1 MRVTIVGAGIMGL
14 STAWA
19 LARDGHAVTVLD
31 QAPVPNPLGTSVDQH
46 RLIRSAY
53 GAARGYTL
61 MVDDAFAAWDRMWA
75 DLGRRHYDETGVLA
89 ITSEGQDDWVRQS
102 ADTLE
107 ALGRPV
113 TWLDREAFARRF
125 PLLTTER
132 MVRAFH
138 MPTGGALHAGAI
150 VADLARHLPGRG
162 VAIRAGTPVVDVEPD
177 RARVRLADGTVE
189 DADALVV
196 AAGAW
201 IGRLVP
207 SLAGRVVPSRQIV
220 VYMTPPPGTEAAW
233 AAMPMILEIDPREG
247 FYLVPPV
254 PGTGLKIGDHR
265 FSLQGDPDR
274 DREATAADLDAI
286 VRLGGTRIRDWG
298 RYRAAAAKTC
308 FYTVE
313 RKEAFVVERLA
324 PRAWALSP
332 CSGHGFKF
340 GAVLGEATARAL
352 TDETWATAFPDWAA
366 GRA

>member
-19 LARDGHAVTVLD
+19 LARGGHSVTVLD
-31 QAPVPNPLGTSVDQH
+31 QGPVPNPVGTSVDEH

-53 GAARGYTL
+53 GASRGYTL
-61 MVDDAFAAWDRMWA
+61 MVDAAFAAWERMWA
-75 DLGRRHYDETGVLA
+75 DLGRRLYHETGVLA

-102 ADTLE
+102 ADTLA

-113 TWLDREAFARRF
+113 EWLERDAFARRF

-132 MVRAFH
+132 MERAFH
-138 MPTGGALHAGAI
+138 LPTGGALLAGAI
-150 VADLARHLPGRG
+150 VDHLAHHLAGRG
-162 VAIRAGTPVVDVEPD
+162 VTIRPHARVADVDPA
-177 RARVRLADGTVE
+177 RARARLADGTVE

-201 IGRLVP
+201 ISRLVP
-207 SLAGRVVPSRQIV
+207 SLAAKVTPSRQVV
-220 VYMTPPPGTEAAW
+220 VYLAPPAGTEAAW

-265 FSLQGDPDR
+265 FSLRGDPDE
-274 DREATAADLDAI
+274 DRQTVAGEAEGI
-286 VRLGGTRIRDWG
+286 VRLGRSRIRDWD
-298 RYRAAAAKTC
+298 RYGTAAVKTC

-313 RKEAFVVERLA
+313 PTEAFVVERLA
-324 PRAWALSP
+324 PGAFALSP

-340 GAVLGEATARAL
+340 GALIGEATARAL
-352 TDETWATAFPDWAA
+352 VDDAWATAFPDWAA

>member
-19 LARDGHAVTVLD
+19 LARGGHSVTVLD
-31 QAPVPNPLGTSVDQH
+31 QGPVPNPLGTSVDEH

-53 GAARGYTL
+53 GASRGYTT

-75 DLGRRHYDETGVLA
+75 DLGRRHYHETGVLA

-102 ADTLE
+102 AETLE

-113 TWLDREAFARRF
+113 AWLDRDAFAARY

-138 MPTGGALHAGAI
+138 LPTGGTLYAGAI
-150 VADLARHLPGRG
+150 VEHLARHLSGRG
-162 VAIRAGTPVVDVEPD
+162 VTIRPHTPVADVDPD

-207 SLAGRVVPSRQIV
+207 SVAGRVTPSRQVV
-220 VYMTPPPGTEAAW
+220 VYLTPPPETQAAW
-233 AAMPMILEIDPREG
+233 AAMPMILEIDPRAG

-254 PGTGLKIGDHR
+254 PGAGLKIGDHR
-265 FSLQGDPDR
+265 FSLRGDPDL
-274 DREATAADLDAI
+274 DREAAADEVEDI
-286 VRLGGTRIRDWG
+286 VRLGRTRIRDWD
-298 RYRAAAAKTC
+298 RYRTLRAKTC

-313 RKEAFVVERLA
+313 RTEEFVVERLA
-324 PRAWALSP
+324 ARTWALSP

-340 GAVLGEATARAL
+340 GAVLGEAAARAL
-352 TDETWATAFPDWAA
+352 VDETWAAAFPDWAA